1 MSIVDFSTGDEMNLP
16 DISEMSKK
24 LEKMF
29 PTKKKEMH
37 EILTILYKN
46 KSLIEL
52 KRTRKLDLS
61 SLKENI
67 LITSS
72 HYDSAQE
79 GLKVIAE
86 GLGVPIYF
94 LCAGCFLGEDYNKY
108 LTDAIDNLKGSN
120 EGSILVL
127 EDLDLLQYDTD
138 VDSYV
143 SKEREKLAS
152 SIVKQ
157 LLSSSYWKIKRYDDE
172 LASRYIGDI
181 SFVGIGNIKG
191 IVKKCFPRVIGFYS
205 QFSSYDEIIAL
216 VQNSP
221 IIEDHLKLLKELGID
236 LILEPSFA
244 DYIARTVNNY
254 AYGSLPNTVTGC
266 INKSLDEALL
276 ELLSSGNKDL
286 ETSIPSKKYDELHLK
301 EPDSASKQK
310 PYQLVKKRN

>member
-1 MSIVDFSTGDEMNLP
+1 MSIVDFSTGEEMNLP

-29 PTKKKEMH
+29 PTKKKEMR

-94 LCAGCFLGEDYNKY
+94 LCAGCFLGDDYNKY
-108 LTDAIDNLKGSN
+108 LTDAMASLGESHG
-120 EGSILVL
+120 GSILVL
-127 EDLDLLQYDTD
+127 EDLDLLQYYTD

-152 SIVKQ
+152 SILKQ
-157 LLSSSYWKIKRYDDE
+157 LLSSSRWKTERYNGE
-172 LASRYIGDI
+172 LTSRYTGDI
-181 SFVGIGNIKG
+181 SFVGIGDIKG
-191 IVKKCFPRVIGFYS
+191 IVKKCFPRIIGFHN

-216 VQNSP
+216 VKNSP
-221 IIEDHLKLLKELGID
+221 LIEDNLKLLKEFGID
-236 LILEPSFA
+236 LVLEPSFA

-254 AYGSLPNTVTGC
+254 AYGNLPNTVTGC

-276 ELLSSGNKDL
+276 ELFSSGNKDL

-301 EPDSASKQK
+301 EPDSASKLK